1 MRSSLRV
8 VSRTLV
14 CAAPKSTTRNVPSRL
29 TPSLSILSPSLS
41 RTFASPASSTPSAP
55 AVSPLI
61 YSGPLPLVQQR
72 APDFSATAVV
82 NKDFKPITMSQYKGK
97 WVILFFY
104 PLDFTFVCPT
114 EIIAFSDRHSEF
126 AALNCQLLTASIDSE
141 YSHLAWV
148 NTPRESGGLG
158 NINIPMIADVTKT
171 ISAAY
176 GVLLPQAGV
185 ALRGLFIID
194 PQGVVR
200 QSTINDLPIG
210 RSVDETLRLLKALQF
225 VEKHG
230 EVCPADWKE
239 GGDTMVASPEGSK
252 TYFKKANK

>member
-1 MRSSLRV
+1 MHSSLRV
-8 VSRTLV
+8 ACRSLV
-14 CAAPKSTTRNVPSRL
+14 RALPKSSTTHLTSRL
-29 TPSLSILSPSLS
+29 TPTLSTFSPALS
-41 RTFASPASSTPSAP
+41 RPFASPASPAP
-55 AVSPLI
+55 AAPLI
-61 YSGPLPLVQQR
+61 APFVYSGPLPLVQQQ
-72 APDFSATAVV
+72 APDFSATAVI
-82 NKDFKPITMSQYKGK
+82 NGEFQPITLSQYRGK

-114 EIIAFSDRHSEF
+114 EIIAFSDRHSDF
-126 AALNCQLLTASIDSE
+126 AALDCQLLTASVDSE

-148 NTPRESGGLG
+148 NTPRDNGGLG
-158 NINIPMIADVTKT
+158 QINIPIIADITKS

-194 PQGVVR
+194 PKGVVR
-200 QSTINDLPIG
+200 QSTVNDLPIG

-239 GGDTMVASPEGSK
+239 GGETMVASPEGSK